1 MAARRR
7 ASFWFGLL
15 LGLACCTSRS
25 TPPRIVSP
33 TTNKVKN
40 NKCECE
46 KKRSSAHQEH
56 GPDRRAERET
66 HAEIEAKPTIR
77 KIPPR
82 PARRAPAPAP
92 RATQTTPAPVASP
105 QPGDPVTSQ
114 FDPSAAPLLDSVYFS
129 HNRSTLEGA
138 LAQLEA
144 VASFA
149 VQSDGKSLLLI
160 TGHADSAETSPYEL
174 GLQRATAVHDFLI
187 QHGVPGFRIKIVSL
201 GDSQSSTGAPVRPG
215 RNQRVEIRSLGR

>member
-1 MAARRR
+1 MTARCR

-15 LGLACCTSRS
+15 LGLACCTSRPTS
-25 TPPRIVSP
+25 PQIVSP
-33 TTNKVKN
+33 TTNKVAN

-46 KKRSSAHQEH
+46 KKRSPAHPEH
-56 GPDRRAERET
+56 DPARAAESEA
-66 HAEIEAKPTIR
+66 HAAIEARPAIR
-77 KIPPR
+77 KSPPR
-82 PARRAPAPAP
+82 AARRAPAPAP
-92 RATQTTPAPVASP
+92 TAAQTTPAPVPSP
-105 QPGDPVTSQ
+105 QPGNPVTSQ

-138 LAQLEA
+138 RAQLEA
-144 VASFA
+144 VASF
-149 VQSDGKSLLLI
+149 VQSDDKSLLLI

-174 GLQRATAVHDFLI
+174 GLQRATAVHDFLV
-187 QHGVPGFRIKIVSL
+187 QHGVPGFRIKIESL